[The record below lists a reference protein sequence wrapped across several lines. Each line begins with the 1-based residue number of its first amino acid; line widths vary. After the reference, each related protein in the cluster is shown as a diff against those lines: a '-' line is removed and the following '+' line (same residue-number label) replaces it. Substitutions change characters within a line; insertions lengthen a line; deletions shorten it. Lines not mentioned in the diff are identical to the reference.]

1 MKNQFIILLFT
12 LAVVGQGFAQNNS
25 PEMISG
31 QVVEQATDGSDGL
44 PLIGAH
50 VHWLG
55 SGHGTAT
62 DLDGNFEIQKEPGV
76 DQLIV
81 SYTGYQSDTVLV
93 SGHEPLVIQLSSAV
107 MLDEVKVSYRV
118 KATEIST
125 IDPIKME
132 QISEGELRKAACCN
146 LSESFSTSPS
156 VDVAFTDAVT
166 GTRQIRLLGLASP
179 YTFISRENMPGIR
192 GLNAVQGL
200 THIPGPWVSSMQLN
214 KGAGTV
220 LNGYESIAGQINIE
234 MHKPHTMDPLHV
246 NIYVNEEGRKE
257 ANVNLSHALNEK
269 WSTGLLLHGNHN
281 DSRSDRNG
289 DTFLDHTIGQG
300 FAGLSRW
307 AYRSGKNLEAQFH
320 VMGTARD
327 DIGGQMDFDPE
338 SNSTTPAYWGMDR
351 KSRHIEGWGKI
362 GWMFPLPWKSMGL
375 QFSGSYH
382 DEETKFGN
390 TIYNGEQTSF
400 YGNFIFQ
407 TILWNTNHNIKTGAS
422 FQYDKFNE
430 ILGELPFNRTEIVPG
445 IYGEYTYKHLETF
458 DVVAGLRVDHHNHFG
473 PFITPRLHMRFAPA
487 DGTVLRGSVGRG
499 FRTGAMIA
507 ENFGLLASSREW
519 IFEQNSDT
527 YHYGLNPEIAWNYGL
542 NFTQNFRLDY
552 RDGSFSVDAYR
563 TDFKDRIVADLD
575 ESPQEVHFYNLQ
587 GKSFSNVLQAQVNYE
602 LLHNLDVRMA
612 YRFIDA
618 KTDYKSGL
626 KQQPLQSRHRA
637 FVNAGYTTRD
647 QKWKLDATLNW
658 QGEKRLPFTASNPVD
673 YQLGDYSP
681 SFYVLNS
688 QVSRL
693 WNRFEVYAGVEN
705 IFNKKQENPILG
717 SDDPFGQYFDSSL
730 TWGPVFG
737 RNIYVGARYTI
748 AKGE

>member
-1 MKNQFIILLFT
+1 
-12 LAVVGQGFAQNNS
+12 
-25 PEMISG
+25 
-31 QVVEQATDGSDGL
+31 
-44 PLIGAH
+44 
-50 VHWLG
+50 
-55 SGHGTAT
+55 
-62 DLDGNFEIQKEPGV
+62 
-76 DQLIV
+76 
-81 SYTGYQSDTVLV
+81 
-93 SGHEPLVIQLSSAV
+93 
-107 MLDEVKVSYRV
+107 
-118 KATEIST
+118 
-125 IDPIKME
+125 
-132 QISEGELRKAACCN
+132 ELRKAACCN

-246 NIYVNEEGRKE
+246 NIYINEEGRKE

-458 DVVAGLRVDHHNHFG
+458 DIVAGLRVDHHNHFG
-473 PFITPRLHMRFAPA
+473 PFITPRLHMRFAPTE
-487 DGTVLRGSVGRG
+487 GSVLRGSVGRG

-637 FVNAGYTTRD
+637 FVNAGHTTRD

-693 WNRFEVYAGVEN
+693 WNRFEV
-705 IFNKKQENPILG
+705 
-717 SDDPFGQYFDSSL
+717 
-730 TWGPVFG
+730 
-737 RNIYVGARYTI
+737 
-748 AKGE
+748 

>member
-1 MKNQFIILLFT
+1 MKNQLIILLFT
-12 LAVVGQGFAQNNS
+12 LAVFGQGFAQNNS
-25 PEMISG
+25 PEMITG

-93 SGHEPLVIQLSSAV
+93 SGHEPLEIQLSSAV

-132 QISEGELRKAACCN
+132 QISEGELRKAAYCN
-146 LSESFSTSPS
+146 LSDSFSTSPS
-156 VDVAFTDAVT
+156 VDLAFTDAVT

-307 AYRSGKNLEAQFH
+307 AYRSGKNQEAQFH

-338 SNSTTPAYWGMDR
+338 TNSTTPAYWGMDR

-362 GWMFPLPWKSMGL
+362 GWMFPHPWKSMGL
-375 QFSGSYH
+375 QFSG
-382 DEETKFGN
+382 
-390 TIYNGEQTSF
+390 
-400 YGNFIFQ
+400 
-407 TILWNTNHNIKTGAS
+407 
-422 FQYDKFNE
+422 
-430 ILGELPFNRTEIVPG
+430 
-445 IYGEYTYKHLETF
+445 
-458 DVVAGLRVDHHNHFG
+458 
-473 PFITPRLHMRFAPA
+473 
-487 DGTVLRGSVGRG
+487 
-499 FRTGAMIA
+499 
-507 ENFGLLASSREW
+507 
-519 IFEQNSDT
+519 
-527 YHYGLNPEIAWNYGL
+527 
-542 NFTQNFRLDY
+542 
-552 RDGSFSVDAYR
+552 
-563 TDFKDRIVADLD
+563 
-575 ESPQEVHFYNLQ
+575 
-587 GKSFSNVLQAQVNYE
+587 
-602 LLHNLDVRMA
+602 
-612 YRFIDA
+612 
-618 KTDYKSGL
+618 
-626 KQQPLQSRHRA
+626 
-637 FVNAGYTTRD
+637 
-647 QKWKLDATLNW
+647 
-658 QGEKRLPFTASNPVD
+658 
-673 YQLGDYSP
+673 
-681 SFYVLNS
+681 
-688 QVSRL
+688 
-693 WNRFEVYAGVEN
+693 
-705 IFNKKQENPILG
+705 
-717 SDDPFGQYFDSSL
+717 
-730 TWGPVFG
+730 
-737 RNIYVGARYTI
+737 
-748 AKGE
+748 